1 MVTLGTLLWTFL
13 SADKRVELP
22 KWDISGFVQEEGV
35 LFSGSPARKSWPD
48 APSFTIKLVG
58 VSGMG
63 AFPGSEPA
71 FLNDDTSFSSPA
83 EAPVVHGLPTY
94 LLMSSKLIDKTYIV
108 YIYTFLIC

>member
-1 MVTLGTLLWTFL
+1 
-13 SADKRVELP
+13 
-22 KWDISGFVQEEGV
+22 
-35 LFSGSPARKSWPD
+35 
-48 APSFTIKLVG
+48 
-58 VSGMG
+58 MG
-63 AFPGSEPA
+63 ALPGSEPA